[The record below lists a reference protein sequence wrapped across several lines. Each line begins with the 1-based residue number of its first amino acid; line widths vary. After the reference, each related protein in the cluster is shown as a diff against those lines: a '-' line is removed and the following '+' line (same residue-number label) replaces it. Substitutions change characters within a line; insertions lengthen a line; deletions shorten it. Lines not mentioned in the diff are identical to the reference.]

1 VDSHTRAYQE
11 VAHKNRRDEL
21 IMAHLPM
28 VRHVIGKLL
37 AQLPPGMDVENLESA
52 GTLGLVEAAN
62 NFDAE
67 RGVKF
72 DTYAYTRIRGAV
84 FDELRRNSPLPQQ
97 MMERVNKIRK
107 AYKDLPP
114 PVTVE
119 NLIASTGLTEE
130 EVLDGLAAFRMTRM
144 LSWDGAKEP
153 AGTRLDRRDDQPD
166 KHAERA
172 EQQSLLA
179 QAITALAER
188 ERMAV
193 TLYYLE
199 DLRLKEIGQLLGLSE
214 SRVSRVLNAALF
226 QMGEY
231 MRAREGPMD

>member
-1 VDSHTRAYQE
+1 
-11 VAHKNRRDEL
+11 
-21 IMAHLPM
+21 MAHLPM
-28 VRHVIGKLL
+28 VKHIVGRLL
-37 AQLPPGMDVENLESA
+37 AQLPSGMDVENLESA

-62 NFDAE
+62 NFDPE
-67 RGVKF
+67 RGIKF
-72 DTYAYTRIRGAV
+72 ETYAFTRIRGAV
-84 FDELRRNSPLPQQ
+84 LDELRRNSPLPQQ
-97 MMERVNKIRK
+97 MMERVSKLRK
-107 AYKDLPP
+107 VYKELPP
-114 PVTVE
+114 PVSVE
-119 NLIASTGLTEE
+119 TLMAATGLTEE

-144 LSWDGAKEP
+144 LSWDRAKEP

-172 EQQSLLA
+172 EQQKLMA
-179 QAITALAER
+179 QAITALPER

-199 DLRLKEIGQLLGLSE
+199 DLRLKEIGQLLNLSE

-231 MRAREGPMD
+231 MRAREGPEE

>member
-1 VDSHTRAYQE
+1 
-11 VAHKNRRDEL
+11 
-21 IMAHLPM
+21 MAHLPM
-28 VRHVIGKLL
+28 VRHIVGKLL
-37 AQLPPGMDVENLESA
+37 AQLPTGMDVENLEAA

-62 NFDAE
+62 NFDPE
-67 RGVKF
+67 RGIKF
-72 DTYAYTRIRGAV
+72 DTYAFTRIRGAV
-84 FDELRRNSPLPQQ
+84 LDELRRNSPLPQQ
-97 MMERVNKIRK
+97 MMERVSKLRK
-107 AYKDLPP
+107 VYKEFPP

-119 NLIASTGLTEE
+119 NLMAATGLKEE

-144 LSWDGAKEP
+144 LSFDGAKEP

-172 EQQSLLA
+172 EQQKLMA
-179 QAITALAER
+179 QAIVALPER

-226 QMGEY
+226 EMGEY
-231 MRAREGPMD
+231 MRAREGPEE